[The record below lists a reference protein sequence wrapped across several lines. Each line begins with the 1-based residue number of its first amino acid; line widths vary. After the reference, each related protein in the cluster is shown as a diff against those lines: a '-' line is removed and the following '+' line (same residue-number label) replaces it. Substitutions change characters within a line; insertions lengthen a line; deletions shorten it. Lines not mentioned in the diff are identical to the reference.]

1 MGVPGR
7 RSRVRTLAPV
17 TVAEIVLA
25 TVPRPY
31 RALVFK
37 HRELLKFGFVGG
49 LAWVVDAGSF
59 ALLNQFVFDT
69 QPLTAK
75 TISLTLAGIVSYYL
89 SRSWSFRTRGGRDR
103 HHEVIL
109 FVVMT
114 ALASVVNLIPLGVSH
129 YLLDLQVPN
138 VSFGM
143 MKFADFISANVFG
156 TALGFIFRYWASKR
170 FVFPEAQA
178 DAVAEPAAEPK
189 PDGEPAA

>member
-1 MGVPGR
+1 MPGR
-7 RSRVRTLAPV
+7 RSGLRTLATV

-49 LAWVVDAGSF
+49 LAWIVDAGSF
-59 ALLNQFVFDT
+59 ALLNQFVFDSH
-69 QPLTAK
+69 PLTAK
-75 TISLTLAGIVSYYL
+75 TISLALAGVVSYYL
-89 SRSWSFRTRGGRDR
+89 SRGWSFRTRGGRDR
-103 HHEVIL
+103 HHEVLL

-114 ALASVVNLIPLGVSH
+114 VLASVVNLIPLGISH

-138 VSFGM
+138 VSYSM
-143 MKFADFISANVFG
+143 MKIADFISANVFG

-170 FVFPEAQA
+170 FVFPEAK
-178 DAVAEPAAEPK
+178 DAAEAAPVTAK
-189 PDGEPAA
+189 DDVDPAS